1 MKYSICFF
9 ITILIVGCISK
20 HDLKNVNKIN
30 EKLTVFEAKGLIHSE
45 NKVTLRD
52 GKRCVIE
59 EKIIYD
65 KDGKCSY
72 VYTGGSEG
80 LIQYSRNYIKGYLPF
95 GEEQLNYKIKID
107 KKNNW
112 ILDNNDTIRDFKVLK
127 DEIITKID
135 SDGRFRVYKY
145 K

>member
-9 ITILIVGCISK
+9 IAILIVGCTTK
-20 HDLKNVNKIN
+20 QDLKNVNKIS
-30 EKLTVFEAKGLIHSE
+30 EKLIVFEAKELIHSE
-45 NKVTLRD
+45 NRITLID
-52 GKRCVIE
+52 GERCVIE
-59 EKIIYD
+59 KKIIYD
-65 KDGKCSY
+65 KDGKCIFFY
-72 VYTGGSEG
+72 RGGSEG

-112 ILDNNDTIRDFKVLK
+112 ILDNNDTIRTFKVLK
-127 DEIITKID
+127 DEIITNVD
-135 SDGRFRVYKY
+135 SNGRFRVYKY